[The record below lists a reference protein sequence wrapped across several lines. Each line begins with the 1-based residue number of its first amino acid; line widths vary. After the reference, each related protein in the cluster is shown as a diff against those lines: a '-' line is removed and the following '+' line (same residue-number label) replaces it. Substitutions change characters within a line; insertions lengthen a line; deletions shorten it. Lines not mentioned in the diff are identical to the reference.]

1 MLPVLHLVI
10 CVLKAMQTK
19 TAEEIEKYSKRTVR
33 VTKQHNDECKRLL
46 VLLGVPIIEV
56 RPWWQSCVLDDTA
69 TICVCHQLSGCKHC
83 GIFSSGD
90 ASMTKHSE

>member
-1 MLPVLHLVI
+1 MSAVRHTCNREHSNGASETRRGLHRI
-10 CVLKAMQTK
+10 YMQTK

-56 RPWWQSCVLDDTA
+56 RSWWQIMRV
-69 TICVCHQLSGCKHC
+69 G
-83 GIFSSGD
+83 
-90 ASMTKHSE
+90 